1 MLIWCSS
8 SWCCCC
14 CCCCCE
20 DDGKEGAEMAIP
32 TLFFFRLVEL
42 GPGPLSKTDC
52 ISLSMFFPLLPS
64 LRFEVVLTRPPERE
78 CMRVRVC
85 ACVRAMTKLKLCP
98 PPQSPSISLLSLVF
112 KSLDSISIYLL
123 FVFSSPSFPIRPG

>member
-1 MLIWCSS
+1 
-8 SWCCCC
+8 
-14 CCCCCE
+14 
-20 DDGKEGAEMAIP
+20 MAIP

-85 ACVRAMTKLKLCP
+85 ACVRACNDKVKIM
-98 PPQSPSISLLSLVF
+98 SPAPKSVNLLTLPR
-112 KSLDSISIYLL
+112 L
-123 FVFSSPSFPIRPG
+123 